1 MKSGPEIVKAGLRQF
16 FESAADDIE
25 KMVENLK
32 LGKVSSRNQV
42 RSCTTLSKFTL
53 FYFSC
58 VLIFQVGL
66 VVCICRLKVYLR
78 TSTTPLLPCCRSSL
92 HCLTTL
98 PSTSLEMMSC
108 VSDVLLSVS

>member
-42 RSCTTLSKFTL
+42 RDRFGFGTNELTLP
-53 FYFSC
+53 
-58 VLIFQVGL
+58 VGL
-66 VVCICRLKVYLR
+66 YLICVYI
-78 TSTTPLLPCCRSSL
+78 
-92 HCLTTL
+92 
-98 PSTSLEMMSC
+98 
-108 VSDVLLSVS
+108 SVG

>member
-42 RSCTTLSKFTL
+42 RDDP
-53 FYFSC
+53 
-58 VLIFQVGL
+58 QP
-66 VVCICRLKVYLR
+66 LKQA
-78 TSTTPLLPCCRSSL
+78 
-92 HCLTTL
+92 LTIL
-98 PSTSLEMMSC
+98 YVNHS
-108 VSDVLLSVS
+108 

>member
-42 RSCTTLSKFTL
+42 RKNTLL
-53 FYFSC
+53 CPFYTPAH
-58 VLIFQVGL
+58 
-66 VVCICRLKVYLR
+66 VVFRAVIIICICV
-78 TSTTPLLPCCRSSL
+78 
-92 HCLTTL
+92 
-98 PSTSLEMMSC
+98 C
-108 VSDVLLSVS
+108 VPVG

>member
-42 RSCTTLSKFTL
+42 RDSIILFNFYTLQYTSFL
-53 FYFSC
+53 RPENRNVYLC
-58 VLIFQVGL
+58 VP
-66 VVCICRLKVYLR
+66 LKVKGVSQNINY
-78 TSTTPLLPCCRSSL
+78 TTVALLPVL
-92 HCLTTL
+92 
-98 PSTSLEMMSC
+98 TSLFDHIAQHQFGDDVMSE
-108 VSDVLLSVS
+108 

>member
-42 RSCTTLSKFTL
+42 SSMQWTFHTHSH
-53 FYFSC
+53 
-58 VLIFQVGL
+58 
-66 VVCICRLKVYLR
+66 
-78 TSTTPLLPCCRSSL
+78 RSSE
-92 HCLTTL
+92 LTFVFV
-98 PSTSLEMMSC
+98 C
-108 VSDVLLSVS
+108 SVGKRCIPEH

>member
-42 RSCTTLSKFTL
+42 RNSSCCISL
-53 FYFSC
+53 F
-58 VLIFQVGL
+58 VLVH
-66 VVCICRLKVYLR
+66 C
-78 TSTTPLLPCCRSSL
+78 PC
-92 HCLTTL
+92 
-98 PSTSLEMMSC
+98 E
-108 VSDVLLSVS
+108 LSVCMCLCLPVGKRCVPEHQLHHHRPAASPHYTV

>member
-42 RSCTTLSKFTL
+42 GNSTTLSKFTL

-58 VLIFQVGL
+58 VLIFRAGL
-66 VVCICRLKVYLR
+66 VVCICR
-78 TSTTPLLPCCRSSL
+78 
-92 HCLTTL
+92 
-98 PSTSLEMMSC
+98 
-108 VSDVLLSVS
+108 

>member
-42 RSCTTLSKFTL
+42 GNSTILSKFTF

-58 VLIFQVGL
+58 VLIFRVGL
-66 VVCICRLKVYLR
+66 VVCICR
-78 TSTTPLLPCCRSSL
+78 
-92 HCLTTL
+92 
-98 PSTSLEMMSC
+98 
-108 VSDVLLSVS
+108 

>member
-42 RSCTTLSKFTL
+42 RDSSTLSHFTL
-53 FYFSC
+53 S
-58 VLIFQVGL
+58 
-66 VVCICRLKVYLR
+66 
-78 TSTTPLLPCCRSSL
+78 
-92 HCLTTL
+92 L
-98 PSTSLEMMSC
+98 PSSCALTSGM
-108 VSDVLLSVS
+108 LLA

>member
-42 RSCTTLSKFTL
+42 RHST
-53 FYFSC
+53 
-58 VLIFQVGL
+58 I
-66 VVCICRLKVYLR
+66 LR
-78 TSTTPLLPCCRSSL
+78 FFLHPSSL
-92 HCLTTL
+92 FL
-98 PSTSLEMMSC
+98 
-108 VSDVLLSVS
+108 

>member
-42 RSCTTLSKFTL
+42 GNSTTLSKLTL

-58 VLIFQVGL
+58 VLIFRVGL
-66 VVCICRLKVYLR
+66 VVCICR
-78 TSTTPLLPCCRSSL
+78 
-92 HCLTTL
+92 
-98 PSTSLEMMSC
+98 
-108 VSDVLLSVS
+108 

>member
-42 RSCTTLSKFTL
+42 RDSTIQYNFYTL
-53 FYFSC
+53 
-58 VLIFQVGL
+58 
-66 VVCICRLKVYLR
+66 
-78 TSTTPLLPCCRSSL
+78 L
-92 HCLTTL
+92 HCSFELIYVL
-98 PSTSLEMMSC
+98 CVPIGKGCIPEHQLHHRCSATSPHFT
-108 VSDVLLSVS
+108 V

>member
-42 RSCTTLSKFTL
+42 RDSSTLSRFTL
-53 FYFSC
+53 S
-58 VLIFQVGL
+58 
-66 VVCICRLKVYLR
+66 
-78 TSTTPLLPCCRSSL
+78 
-92 HCLTTL
+92 L
-98 PSTSLEMMSC
+98 PSSRALTSGM
-108 VSDVLLSVS
+108 LLA

>member
-42 RSCTTLSKFTL
+42 SDRNWVTLCSQICIL
-53 FYFSC
+53 Y
-58 VLIFQVGL
+58 LLYLWIPVG
-66 VVCICRLKVYLR
+66 
-78 TSTTPLLPCCRSSL
+78 
-92 HCLTTL
+92 
-98 PSTSLEMMSC
+98 
-108 VSDVLLSVS
+108 

>member
-42 RSCTTLSKFTL
+42 GDAAVQLCVFNHFICHLYLCFVLLQVKGVSQNISYTTNA
-53 FYFSC
+53 
-58 VLIFQVGL
+58 
-66 VVCICRLKVYLR
+66 
-78 TSTTPLLPCCRSSL
+78 LLPV
-92 HCLTTL
+92 LTTL
-98 PSTSLEMMSC
+98 FDHIGQHQFGDDVMSE
-108 VSDVLLSVS
+108 

>member
-42 RSCTTLSKFTL
+42 SDRNWF
-53 FYFSC
+53 
-58 VLIFQVGL
+58 L
-66 VVCICRLKVYLR
+66 VVLADLYSLPGSVGTCRLKVCPK
-78 TSTTPLLPCCRSSL
+78 TSTTPPSPCSQCSRPF
-92 HCLTTL
+92 LTTL
-98 PSTSLEMMSC
+98 PSTSLEMM
-108 VSDVLLSVS
+108 LSVSEAPLSPLDTLI

>member
-42 RSCTTLSKFTL
+42 RDGTTMHR
-53 FYFSC
+53 FYTH
-58 VLIFQVGL
+58 IL
-66 VVCICRLKVYLR
+66 VN
-78 TSTTPLLPCCRSSL
+78 
-92 HCLTTL
+92 
-98 PSTSLEMMSC
+98 
-108 VSDVLLSVS
+108 

>member
-42 RSCTTLSKFTL
+42 GNSTTLSKFTL

-58 VLIFQVGL
+58 VLIFRVGL
-66 VVCICRLKVYLR
+66 VVCICR
-78 TSTTPLLPCCRSSL
+78 
-92 HCLTTL
+92 
-98 PSTSLEMMSC
+98 
-108 VSDVLLSVS
+108 

>member
-42 RSCTTLSKFTL
+42 SDRNWFKL
-53 FYFSC
+53 F
-58 VLIFQVGL
+58 FQICILYLLCLWIPVG
-66 VVCICRLKVYLR
+66 
-78 TSTTPLLPCCRSSL
+78 
-92 HCLTTL
+92 
-98 PSTSLEMMSC
+98 
-108 VSDVLLSVS
+108 

>member
-42 RSCTTLSKFTL
+42 SDRD
-53 FYFSC
+53 
-58 VLIFQVGL
+58 
-66 VVCICRLKVYLR
+66 RR
-78 TSTTPLLPCCRSSL
+78 TPLLQIRVLYLPCL
-92 HCLTTL
+92 WIPLG
-98 PSTSLEMMSC
+98 
-108 VSDVLLSVS
+108 

>member
-42 RSCTTLSKFTL
+42 RHSVRSIDSL
-53 FYFSC
+53 
-58 VLIFQVGL
+58 
-66 VVCICRLKVYLR
+66 
-78 TSTTPLLPCCRSSL
+78 TSSS
-92 HCLTTL
+92 
-98 PSTSLEMMSC
+98 SNI
-108 VSDVLLSVS
+108 

>member
-42 RSCTTLSKFTL
+42 RDSSTLSRFTL
-53 FYFSC
+53 
-58 VLIFQVGL
+58 
-66 VVCICRLKVYLR
+66 
-78 TSTTPLLPCCRSSL
+78 P
-92 HCLTTL
+92 L
-98 PSTSLEMMSC
+98 PSTGALTPGLVAGVGERR
-108 VSDVLLSVS
+108 LSEHQLHHHRPAAGPHLTVRPHRPAPVWG

>member
-42 RSCTTLSKFTL
+42 SDGGSGERRSCGSVL
-53 FYFSC
+53 FY
-58 VLIFQVGL
+58 
-66 VVCICRLKVYLR
+66 
-78 TSTTPLLPCCRSSL
+78 LP
-92 HCLTTL
+92 
-98 PSTSLEMMSC
+98 
-108 VSDVLLSVS
+108 VSVDYR

>member
-42 RSCTTLSKFTL
+42 RSIPPVVFISSFSLGGTL
-53 FYFSC
+53 
-58 VLIFQVGL
+58 
-66 VVCICRLKVYLR
+66 R
-78 TSTTPLLPCCRSSL
+78 
-92 HCLTTL
+92 
-98 PSTSLEMMSC
+98 C
-108 VSDVLLSVS
+108 VSVCVCVHR